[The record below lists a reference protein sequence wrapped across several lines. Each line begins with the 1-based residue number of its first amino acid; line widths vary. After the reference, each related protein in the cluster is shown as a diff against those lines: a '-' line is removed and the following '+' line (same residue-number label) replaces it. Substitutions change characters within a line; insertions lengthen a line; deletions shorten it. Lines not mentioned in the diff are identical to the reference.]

1 MPAMNPDVAAAV
13 DRLREDGTLTSAQAA
28 LFGRAARGKLIS
40 VRAELRLLHY
50 GGVLAVMAGV
60 GLLVQENLD
69 RIGPVAISIGL
80 WTAAILALVWAWRHA
95 PPFSWGESAS
105 EHLAFDYIL
114 LLGVLLTG
122 AALAYLEVQFT
133 PLGASWRHHLLIVGL
148 FAAAAAVRGDSRLVA
163 TVALTT
169 LAAWRGVSASPLERV
184 FWTAGDEGAL
194 RANAILTGLAFVA
207 LGQALVWFERKAHFE
222 PVAAYLGWLLIL
234 GAILSG
240 IDDGGAESAFRAGL
254 FVIGAGLAALAFR
267 GGRFPLFGM
276 GLVAAY
282 IGLSA
287 LVVDNVQGPAI
298 GYLWFAATGI
308 AVLVG
313 LLVAHHAIRGRA

>member
-1 MPAMNPDVAAAV
+1 MNPDVAAAV
-13 DRLREDGTLTSAQAA
+13 DRLREDGTLIPEQAA
-28 LFGRAARGKLIS
+28 LLGRAARGELIS

-60 GLLVQENLD
+60 GLLVQQNLD
-69 RIGPVAISIGL
+69 RIGPVAIAIGL
-80 WTAAILALVWAWRHA
+80 WTTAILALVWAQRHA

-105 EHLAFDYIL
+105 GHLAFDYIL

-122 AALAYLEVQFT
+122 AALAYVEMQFT
-133 PLGASWRHHLLIVGL
+133 PLGAHWRHHLLIVGL
-148 FAAAAAVRGDSRLVA
+148 FAAALAVRGDSRLVA

-169 LAAWRGVSASPLERV
+169 LAAWRGVSASPLERA
-184 FWTAGDEGAL
+184 FWTAGDDGAL
-194 RANAILTGLAFVA
+194 RANAILTGLVFVG
-207 LGQALVWFERKAHFE
+207 LGQALLWFERKAHFE
-222 PVAAYLGWLLIL
+222 PVATYLGWLLIL
-234 GAILSG
+234 GAVLSG
-240 IDDGGAESAFRAGL
+240 IDDGEADTAFRVGL

-287 LVVDNVQGPAI
+287 LVVEGVQEAAF

-313 LLVAHHAIRGRA
+313 LLVAHHAMRGRA

>member
-1 MPAMNPDVAAAV
+1 MNPDVAGAV
-13 DRLREDGTLTSAQAA
+13 DRLREDGTLTAEQAA
-28 LFGRAARGKLIS
+28 LLGRTARGELIS

-60 GLLVQENLD
+60 GLLVQQNLD
-69 RIGPVAISIGL
+69 RIGPVAIAIGL
-80 WTAAILALVWAWRHA
+80 WTAAILALAWAQHHA

-122 AALAYLEVQFT
+122 AALAYVEVQFT
-133 PLGASWRHHLLIVGL
+133 PLGAHWRHHLLIAGL
-148 FAAAAAVRGDSRLVA
+148 FAAAVAVRGDSRLVA

-169 LAAWRGVSASPLERV
+169 LAAWRGVSASPLERA
-184 FWTAGDEGAL
+184 FWATGDDGAL
-194 RANAILTGLAFVA
+194 RANAILTGLVFVG
-207 LGQALVWFERKAHFE
+207 LGQALLWFDRKAHFE
-222 PVAAYLGWLLIL
+222 PVATYLGWLLIL
-234 GAILSG
+234 GAVLSG
-240 IDDGGAESAFRAGL
+240 IEDGEADTAFRVGL

-287 LVVDNVQGPAI
+287 LVVDNVQEAAF

-313 LLVAHHAIRGRA
+313 LLVAHHAMRGRA